1 MERKDGKISV
11 VEILDQA
18 IGILSMDG
26 KVKERYVSE
35 IQGLERRKSIAD
47 ANTYRIGI
55 IGVTSSG
62 KSTLINSFLGESVLP
77 SGVRPSSSQ
86 LVRCHH
92 STKKQAVVYFENGSS
107 KVLQGDSFTQEKIS
121 EYADEN
127 VNSCNKEGVK
137 EIELLSPGFPFDD
150 DVLLIDSPGL
160 DAFGYDGH
168 ERLTMTSLLPTVDM
182 CMLITT
188 CKSNSDEKLR
198 EILDTIADSGSSG
211 MPVVIVQNMMDSIR
225 ASVDGKKSKR
235 EVAKYHVRRLER
247 IISESLLKDSSVSII
262 QFSAI
267 RALTGRM
274 ENNNRKLITSNYFK
288 LLNAVNDKL
297 SFIKPTIDNGRI
309 TRVRKELLRIEAEAR
324 RDSGSNTP
332 VFDEP
337 FPYESV
343 MGELDYF
350 LDLGQEASE
359 KVIDSL
365 RGIYNDIKETSSFT
379 DATLKAFIKYEN
391 EAESTLLGTIK
402 ATNELFQEKCSLLN
416 LDVRDLYAPSV
427 LSKSKSPTLHRTK
440 NVERVKKKGLWSG
453 ILRLVGNS
461 SGYDFKTTYVTDHN
475 KTKCE
480 LLSYY
485 EECIAVLKGVISGWK
500 SRNAVIRK
508 IIEEEVT
515 RQRSAFDERR
525 SCILAAR
532 AYIDVADRLSELISQ
547 LPDVKTVDGG
557 VMGTQI
563 MKPDEEQFQ
572 IEMKESDLYWFSL
585 ASKMKKDIQAAILKD
600 FLDADERILVIGGDI
615 ISEVF
620 FLTQML
626 NVDTEENVIRGGKN
640 EISHNILLYHGD
652 RVQESVDTKDYSS
665 VFILINGTQIGS
677 AEGPLFSIGE
687 CLKEQ
692 KDVKLFWVVQDF
704 QEVIDAKD
712 VDGLLCELRRFAEE
726 SFSDMTI
733 TILLAHENP
742 LYNLAIAAIQEK
754 KQLLQ
759 VDQVVIKDYLGSYFS
774 YLEESQSKDV
784 IHDIF
789 KAYNQRS
796 YGR

>member
-1 MERKDGKISV
+1 MKRKDGKISV
-11 VEILDQA
+11 IEILDQA

-26 KVKERYVSE
+26 KVKERYASE

-92 STKKQAVVYFENGSS
+92 STKKQAVIYFENGSS

-211 MPVVIVQNMMDSIR
+211 MPVVIVQNMMDSIKE
-225 ASVDGKKSKR
+225 SVDGKKSKK
-235 EVAKYHVRRLER
+235 EVAKDHVRRLER

-267 RALTGRM
+267 RALTGRK

-309 TRVRKELLRIEAEAR
+309 TRVRKELLRIEVEAR

-337 FPYESV
+337 FPYESI
-343 MGELDYF
+343 MGEMDIVLN
-350 LDLGQEASE
+350 LLQECSE

-365 RGIYNDIKETSSFT
+365 RIIKNDIEQTSFFT
-379 DATLKAFIKYEN
+379 DEILQAFIKRESK
-391 EAESTLLGTIK
+391 AESNLLGAIK
-402 ATNELFQEKCSLLN
+402 AANELFQEKCSLLN
-416 LDVRDLYAPSV
+416 LDVRDLYDPSV
-427 LSKSKSPTLHRTK
+427 LGKTESPTLQRTRK
-440 NVERVKKKGLWSG
+440 EERVKKKGLWAG

-461 SGYDFKTTYVTDHN
+461 SGYDYKTTDVIDHS
-475 KTKCE
+475 KTKYE
-480 LLSYY
+480 LLSYLDK
-485 EECIAVLKGVISGWK
+485 CIEVFGEVISSWQ
-500 SRNAVIRK
+500 SRNALIRNE
-508 IIEEEVT
+508 IEEEVT
-515 RQRSAFDERR
+515 RQRNAFDERR
-525 SCILAAR
+525 RCALAAR
-532 AYIDVADRLSELISQ
+532 AYLDVADRLSDLISQ
-547 LPDVKTVDGG
+547 IPDIQAESG
-557 VMGTQI
+557 VVSGTKI
-563 MKPDEEQFQ
+563 MKPDEEQYQ

-600 FLDADERILVIGGDI
+600 FLDAEERILVIGGDI

-626 NVDTEENVIRGGKN
+626 NVDTEENDLRGGEN
-640 EISHNILLYHGD
+640 EISHNIILYHGYN
-652 RVQESVDTKDYSS
+652 VPESVNKKDYSS

-687 CLKEQ
+687 SLKGQ

-704 QEVIDAKD
+704 QEVIDARD

-726 SFSDMTI
+726 CFSDMNI

-742 LYNLAIAAIQEK
+742 LYNLAITAIQEK

-759 VDQVVIKDYLGSYFS
+759 VDQVVIQDYLGSYFR